1 MHPYPRRLNQNVCFF
16 FTPFSKIGS
25 SHPFVDAKKKAEAL
39 FKIRNARQRVRSE
52 IDDLT
57 ERLRVTQENIQRFR
71 KRSIE
76 NNYLS
81 GTLTSSTQD
90 LEE

>member
-1 MHPYPRRLNQNVCFF
+1 MHL
-16 FTPFSKIGS
+16 
-25 SHPFVDAKKKAEAL
+25 FVDAKKKAEIL

-57 ERLRVTQENIQRFR
+57 ERLRVTQENIQRLR

-76 NNYLS
+76 NNSLH
-81 GTLTSSTQD
+81 GTLTSSTQEM
-90 LEE
+90 EE